1 MDANCALGPSV
12 AKSGR
17 RMHRVLAVLASVA
30 LLVLTLV
37 PCVALAEVDTS
48 GKPTG
53 YWGTAPYWVNKET
66 KEIVIGSEGQIPD
79 DAWDKGCSFRD
90 LFSYEDS
97 YGTSI
102 SFQDGLVLPKNCEHL
117 FRYGFFKSID
127 LHNVD
132 FSGVE
137 SVYCMFAEC
146 PELQSID
153 LTGLDFSHVKH
164 AAMFLGWCDNLKTV
178 DMHGTDFS
186 GLQDEGSNSGMF
198 DFFFYDTKLESV
210 DMSGCT
216 LGANCY
222 SEMFGQCW
230 SLKRVDFD
238 GIKVVHSWDGGEKP
252 DYSLSVG
259 RMFAGCG
266 NLESVDLSKFNT
278 SGFTNFGGMFSG
290 CASLKDVKLGGVD
303 TSDAKY
309 MDGMFRGCKSLASL
323 DVSGFDTRNA
333 KSMSSMFEGCSSL
346 ASLDLSSF
354 DTSSAVEEID
364 QNKSIYLYGTK
375 NMLSGCTSL
384 KELKLSDGFYKAS
397 NDLRKSVALPDV
409 SAMTGYDAGA
419 YSGRWVRTDGSVPA
433 LASAGLTGNAVPEG
447 SSYAGTWVWQDAR
460 TLNYDANGGEG
471 APAARPFWFG
481 DRDAVSAEVPA
492 RASYDFLGWNTAAD
506 GSGVAVQPGGE
517 IPYEAAD
524 GTALV
529 DEKGLTLYAQ
539 WREQTYPITYDP
551 TGGTW
556 DDGTTGTVAK
566 TYGKASDSATA
577 LEGPAR
583 KAYDFVGWNT
593 AADGTGTS
601 YAKGAELPKGEDLT
615 LYAQWREQT
624 YTITYDPAGGTWADG
639 TAGTVAKAYGKASD
653 PAKILAAPTREGYK
667 FVRWEGSSYQP
678 GDAYDERGGDGLLA
692 DDTLTAVW
700 EEVPAPSGDN
710 PGGKTGAGTTVPA
723 TGASDELP
731 ARPGATAKP
740 APKVPET
747 GDSGLGGIAAALAAL
762 GAAALA
768 GVAGIRLSSD
778 RR

>member
-1 MDANCALGPSV
+1 MDGNCALGPSV
-12 AKSGR
+12 ANSGR
-17 RMHRVLAVLASVA
+17 RMHRALAVLASVA
-30 LLVLTLV
+30 LFVLTLV

-48 GKPTG
+48 GDPTG
-53 YWGTAPYWVNKET
+53 HWGTAPYWVNKET
-66 KEIVIGSEGQIPD
+66 KEMVIGREGQIPD
-79 DAWDKGCSFRD
+79 CYWGSRQQFPGKYDIDRV
-90 LFSYEDS
+90 
-97 YGTSI
+97 
-102 SFQDGLVLPKNCEHL
+102 SFQDGTVFPKDCEYL
-117 FRYGFFKSID
+117 FGWCHFKTINLS
-127 LHNVD
+127 NVD
-132 FSGVE
+132 FSQVE
-137 SVYCMFAEC
+137 SIYAMFTACDKLE
-146 PELQSID
+146 SAD
-153 LTGLDFSHVKH
+153 FTDLDFSNVKR
-164 AAMFLGWCDNLKTV
+164 AGWVLSYCSNLKTV
-178 DMHGTDFS
+178 KMRGSNFS
-186 GLQDEGSNSGMF
+186 RLREGSNGGMGS
-198 DFFFYDTKLESV
+198 FFFWDENLESV
-210 DMSGCT
+210 DMRDCT
-216 LGANCY
+216 LGASGY
-222 SEMFGQCW
+222 SQMFAQCPK
-230 SLKRVDFD
+230 LQQVDFN
-238 GIKVVHSWDGGEKP
+238 GLKVIHAWDDGGKSFDWLPVE
-252 DYSLSVG
+252 
-259 RMFAGCG
+259 R
-266 NLESVDLSKFNT
+266 
-278 SGFTNFGGMFSG
+278 MFSG
-290 CASLKDVKLGGVD
+290 CKSLTTVDLSNFDTTGFNDFEGMFANCESLRDVKLGGVD
-303 TSDAKY
+303 TSDATE
-309 MDGMFRGCKSLASL
+309 MDRMFQGCKSLASL
-323 DVSGFDTRNA
+323 DVSGFDTKNA
-333 KSMSSMFEGCSSL
+333 KSMSSMFE
-346 ASLDLSSF
+346 
-354 DTSSAVEEID
+354 
-364 QNKSIYLYGTK
+364 
-375 NMLSGCTSL
+375 GCTSL

-433 LASAGLTGNAVPEG
+433 LASADLTGNAVPEG

-601 YAKGAELPKGEDLT
+601 YAKDAELPKGEDLT

-639 TAGTVAKAYGKASD
+639 TTGTVAKTYGKASD
-653 PAKILAAPTREGYK
+653 PAKILDAPTREGYK

-678 GDAYDERGGDGLLA
+678 GDAYDKRGEDGLLA

-700 EEVPAPSGDN
+700 EEAPAPSGDN
-710 PGGKTGAGTTVPA
+710 PGGKPGAGMTVPA

>member
-12 AKSGR
+12 ANSGR
-17 RMHRVLAVLASVA
+17 RMHRALAVLASVA
-30 LLVLTLV
+30 LFVLTLV

-48 GKPTG
+48 GNPTG

-66 KEIVIGSEGQIPD
+66 KEMVIGSEGQIPD
-79 DAWDKGCSFRD
+79 CYWGSRQQFPGKYDI
-90 LFSYEDS
+90 DS
-97 YGTSI
+97 V
-102 SFQDGLVLPKNCEHL
+102 SFQGGTVFPKDCEYL
-117 FRYGFFKSID
+117 FGWCHFKTID
-127 LHNVD
+127 LSNVD
-132 FSGVE
+132 FSQVE
-137 SVYCMFAEC
+137 SIYAMFTEC
-146 PELQSID
+146 DKLESAD
-153 LTGLDFSHVKH
+153 FTGLDFSHVKE
-164 AAMFLGWCDNLKTV
+164 AGWALSYCSSLKTV
-178 DMHGTDFS
+178 KMRGSDFS
-186 GLQDEGSNSGMF
+186 GLRHAGRNAGMES
-198 DFFFYDTKLESV
+198 FFFWDESLQSV
-210 DMSGCT
+210 DMSDCK
-216 LGANCY
+216 LGANSY
-222 SEMFGQCW
+222 YEMFAQCPK
-230 SLKRVDFD
+230 LQKVDFS
-238 GIKVVHSWDGGEKP
+238 GLKVIHSWDNGGKSFDWLP
-252 DYSLSVG
+252 VRGMFKGCKSLTSVDLSNFNTTG
-259 RMFAGCG
+259 FTDFADMFAGC
-266 NLESVDLSKFNT
+266 ESLRD
-278 SGFTNFGGMFSG
+278 
-290 CASLKDVKLGGVD
+290 AKLGGVD

-354 DTSSAVEEID
+354 DTSSAVEDID

-433 LASAGLTGNAVPEG
+433 LASADLTGNAVPEG

-506 GSGVAVQPGGE
+506 GSGVAVQPGEE

-539 WREQTYPITYDP
+539 WREQTYTITYDP
-551 TGGTW
+551 AGGTW
-556 DDGTTGTVAK
+556 ADGTTGTVAK
-566 TYGKASDSATA
+566 TYGKASGPATT

-583 KAYDFVGWNT
+583 RAYDFIGWNT

-601 YAKGAELPKGEDLT
+601 YAKDAELPKGADLT

-639 TAGTVAKAYGKASD
+639 TTGTVAKTYGKASD
-653 PAKILAAPTREGYK
+653 PAKILDAPTREGYK

-678 GDAYDERGGDGLLA
+678 GDVYDKRGEDGLLT

-700 EEVPAPSGDN
+700 EKAPAHSGDK
-710 PGGKTGAGTTVPA
+710 PGAGKTVPA

-731 ARPGATAKP
+731 ARPNAAVKA

-747 GDSGLGGIAAALAAL
+747 GDSDLGGIAAVLAVL

-768 GVAGIRLSSD
+768 GVTGIRFSSD

>member
-1 MDANCALGPSV
+1 MDGNCALGPSV

-17 RMHRVLAVLASVA
+17 RMHRALAVLASVV
-30 LLVLTLV
+30 LFVLTLV

-53 YWGTAPYWVNKET
+53 YWGTAPYWFNKET

-90 LFSYEDS
+90 LFSDEDS
-97 YGTSI
+97 YDTSI
-102 SFQDGLVLPKNCEHL
+102 SFQDGVVLPKNCEDL
-117 FRYGFFKSID
+117 FRYGYFKSID
-127 LHNVD
+127 LSNVD

-153 LTGLDFSHVKH
+153 LTGLDFSHVKY

-178 DMHGTDFS
+178 DMHGADFS
-186 GLQDEGSNSGMF
+186 GLRDEGSNSGMY
-198 DFFFYDTKLESV
+198 DFFFDDPKLESV
-210 DMSGCT
+210 NMSGCT

-222 SEMFGQCW
+222 SEMFDECW

-238 GIKVVHSWDGGEKP
+238 GIQVVHSWDGGEKP

-259 RMFAGCG
+259 RMFAGCK
-266 NLESVDLSKFNT
+266 NLESVDLSNFNT
-278 SGFTNFGGMFSG
+278 SGFTNFNGMFSG
-290 CASLKDVKLGGVD
+290 CKSLKDVKLDGID
-303 TSDAKY
+303 TSDATT
-309 MDGMFRGCKSLASL
+309 MDRMFEDCKSLTSL
-323 DVSGFDTRNA
+323 DVSGFNTKNA

-346 ASLDLSSF
+346 TSLNLSSF

-375 NMLSGCTSL
+375 SMLSGCTSL

-397 NDLRKSVALPDV
+397 NDFRKSVALPDV
-409 SAMTGYDAGA
+409 SAMTGYDADA
-419 YSGRWVRTDGSVPA
+419 YSGKWVRTDGSVPA
-433 LASAGLTGNAVPEG
+433 LVSADLTGNAEPEE
-447 SSYAGTWVWQDAR
+447 SSYAGTWVWQNAR

-471 APAARPFWFG
+471 APAAQSFWFG

-506 GSGVAVQPGGE
+506 GSGVAVQPGEE

-539 WREQTYPITYDP
+539 WREQTYAITYDP
-551 TGGTW
+551 AGGTW
-556 DDGTTGTVAK
+556 ADGTTGTVAK
-566 TYGKASDSATA
+566 TYGKAS
-577 LEGPAR
+577 G
-583 KAYDFVGWNT
+583 
-593 AADGTGTS
+593 
-601 YAKGAELPKGEDLT
+601 
-615 LYAQWREQT
+615 
-624 YTITYDPAGGTWADG
+624 
-639 TAGTVAKAYGKASD
+639 
-653 PAKILAAPTREGYK
+653 PAKILDAPTREGYK

-678 GDAYDERGGDGLLA
+678 GDVYDKRGEDGLLT

-700 EEVPAPSGDN
+700 EKAPAHSGDK
-710 PGGKTGAGTTVPA
+710 PGAGKTVPA

-731 ARPGATAKP
+731 VKP
-740 APKVPET
+740 NAAVKAVPKVPET
-747 GDSGLGGIAAALAAL
+747 GDSDLGGIAAVLAVL

-768 GVAGIRLSSD
+768 GVTGIRFSSD